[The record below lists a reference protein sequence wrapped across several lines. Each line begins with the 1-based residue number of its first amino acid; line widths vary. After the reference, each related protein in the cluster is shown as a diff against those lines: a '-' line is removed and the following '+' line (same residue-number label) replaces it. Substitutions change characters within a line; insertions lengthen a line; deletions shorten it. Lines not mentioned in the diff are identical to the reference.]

1 MRRATV
7 LLIILAEAVSFTVS
21 SQTSLRLDEVEVT
34 AQQTNIHNQ
43 AYRLVTE
50 LTQTEIA
57 ALPATTI
64 ADILQTITGLD
75 IRTRG
80 ANGAQADVSMR
91 GGTFDQVMIMLNG
104 ICVSDA
110 QTGHYAMN
118 LPVPLSAIERIEVL
132 QGTASSLIGANA
144 FVGTINIVTIHPDSD
159 TYHVSMQ
166 AGMNRFA
173 HAELTGAWKRQDWQ
187 VTASADYGHNNGYY
201 APRATDKEQT
211 AIDNTDLDIAN
222 IFLSA
227 CHKGLD
233 LQLGA
238 QYKDAGAGVFYGFG
252 SQDQFDAT
260 RTAFLSAKY
269 GHQWGN
275 WGLDVQAAYR
285 ANHDRYEWHRTQ
297 SLYSNRHLAQN
308 ANIAAKAHYY
318 SSIGKTTFGVDVRN
332 EHIFSTNIGDSIAPC
347 GPFTKAKNRLN
358 VTYFAQQTFHIQGFS
373 ASLAASGIY
382 NTMFAHHW
390 TAGIDIGYTIPI
402 PRNPSPV
409 THNRSS
415 LTVYTNANRS
425 LRLPT
430 YTDLYYN
437 AGSQL
442 GSLDLRPEK
451 AWTLAAGMAFRY
463 TFDRAG
469 ALSAHADIYHRWGR
483 DIIDWV
489 YVASDTKRPY
499 HATNQQ
505 AVNTFGVE
513 CAVQYK
519 LNDWLRCIEISYAYT
534 HLDLDLTE
542 SNSRYLDHLRHKF
555 HARVTHGIYKGL
567 GASWTLNFRDRLG
580 QYNDIN
586 GTVQNYTPVCLLD
599 GELFYQFRHWR
610 IAIEC
615 TNITNRRYYDYGGIL
630 QPGIWPKIHLTWQI

>member
-1 MRRATV
+1 MRRTLI
-7 LLIILAEAVSFTVS
+7 LLIILTEAVSFTVS

-34 AQQTNIHNQ
+34 ARQTEIQNQ
-43 AYRLVTE
+43 AFRLVTE
-50 LTQTEIA
+50 ITQDDIA
-57 ALPATTI
+57 ALPATTLD
-64 ADILQTITGLD
+64 DILQSVTGLD

-80 ANGAQADVSMR
+80 AHGAQADVSMR

-132 QGTASSLIGANA
+132 QGAASSLIGANA
-144 FVGTINIVTIHPDSD
+144 FVGAVNIVTLQPDSD
-159 TYHVSMQ
+159 TYHVAMQ
-166 AGMNRFA
+166 GGMNRFA
-173 HAELTGAWKRQDWQ
+173 HVECTGGWQRHDWQ

-201 APRATDKEQT
+201 APRPTDKERT
-211 AIDNTDLDIAN
+211 ALDNTDLDIAN
-222 IFLSA
+222 IYLSA
-227 CHKGLD
+227 RYKGLD

-260 RTAFLSAKY
+260 RTAFFAAKY
-269 GHQWGN
+269 GHRWGN
-275 WGLDVQAAYR
+275 WGIDLHAAYR

-297 SLYSNRHLAQN
+297 SLYSNRHFAQN
-308 ANIAAKAHYY
+308 ADVAARAHYA
-318 SSIGKTTFGVDVRN
+318 SAIGKTTFGFDLRN
-332 EHIFSTNIGDSIAPC
+332 EHIFSTNIGDDISPC
-347 GPFTKAKNRLN
+347 GLFTKAKNRLN
-358 VTYFAQQTFHIQGFS
+358 ITYFAQQTFHVHGFS

-390 TAGIDIGYTIPI
+390 TAGADLGYTVPL
-402 PRNPSPV
+402 NAQ
-409 THNRSS
+409 RSS

-442 GSLDLRPEK
+442 GSLDLHPEK
-451 AWTLAAGMAFRY
+451 AWTLAAGIACRLA
-463 TFDRAG
+463 FDRAG
-469 ALSAHADIYHRWGR
+469 ELSAHADVYHRWGR

-489 YVASDTKRPY
+489 YVASDTQRPY
-499 HATNQQ
+499 HAANQQ
-505 AVNTFGVE
+505 SVNTLGIE
-513 CAVQYK
+513 CSVRYQ
-519 LNDWLRCIEISYAYT
+519 LNNWLRCIEISYAYT
-534 HLDLDLTE
+534 NLDIDLVE
-542 SNSRYLDHLRHKF
+542 ANSRYLDHLRHKLF
-555 HARVTHGIYKGL
+555 ARVTHGIYKGL
-567 GASWTLNFRDRLG
+567 GASWTLNFRDRRG

-586 GTVQNYTPVCLLD
+586 GIVQDYTPVCLLD
-599 GELFYQFRHWR
+599 GELFYQFRQWR
-610 IAIEC
+610 IAVEC

-630 QPGIWPKIHLTWQI
+630 QPGIWPKLHLTWQI